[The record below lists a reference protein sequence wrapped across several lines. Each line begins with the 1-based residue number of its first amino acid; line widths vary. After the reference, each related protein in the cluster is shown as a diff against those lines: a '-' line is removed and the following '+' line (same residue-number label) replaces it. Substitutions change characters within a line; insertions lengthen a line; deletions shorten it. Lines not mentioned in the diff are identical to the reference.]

1 MQERLVSVI
10 DDLDNYEQTLTQILQ
25 SLGKII
31 IYYSKKE
38 DKNYL
43 NEFASTLLLYSYTIF
58 TGLNIE
64 EDEENE
70 I

>member
-1 MQERLVSVI
+1 MQEKLVSVI

-25 SLGKII
+25 ILGKII

-43 NEFASTLLLYSYTIF
+43 NEFAATLLLYSYTIF